1 MNLNNFGSCVLY
13 PSVIIKPTNHQK
25 GSKRMIRY
33 HTESVNKGIFFDGW
47 CYNYNKTITLHEEAQ
62 VKYIKHTETKN
73 KGWQNDE

>member
-33 HTESVNKGIFFDGW
+33 HTESVNKGIFFDG
-47 CYNYNKTITLHEEAQ
+47 
-62 VKYIKHTETKN
+62 
-73 KGWQNDE
+73 